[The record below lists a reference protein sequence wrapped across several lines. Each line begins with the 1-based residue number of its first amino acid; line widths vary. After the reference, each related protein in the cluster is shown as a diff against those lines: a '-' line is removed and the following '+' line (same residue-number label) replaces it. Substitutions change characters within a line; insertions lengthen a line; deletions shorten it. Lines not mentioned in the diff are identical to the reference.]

1 MDKSPNKIHNPLRL
15 FYHKHKV
22 PIDKVI
28 SYTKKK
34 LYFFCGILICIIIFY
49 LFGFY
54 LIIWLSLVQNVSNKA
69 VLFFLY
75 TAALFILFLY
85 ILFTSIKWAINS
97 ILEINDYTQEDKL
110 VPLNNLSTF
119 FQLLSTAV
127 FSFVIG
133 IASPLFDL
141 FGITNMTIRFMNILL
156 LSFLGSSLYCSKIA
170 VEHIIKDIELSL
182 RSKN

>member
-1 MDKSPNKIHNPLRL
+1 MDKSPNKLHNPLRL
-15 FYHKHKV
+15 FYCKHKV
-22 PIDKVI
+22 PIDKVV
-28 SYTKKK
+28 SYINKK
-34 LYFFCGILICIIIFY
+34 LYLFCGVLICIIIFY

-54 LIIWLSLVQNVSNKA
+54 LIIWLPLIENVSNKA
-69 VLFFLY
+69 VPFFLY
-75 TAALFILFLY
+75 TAALFVFFLY
-85 ILFTSIKWAINS
+85 ILFISIKWTIKF
-97 ILEINDYTQEDKL
+97 ILEINNHTQQDKL

-119 FQLLSTAV
+119 FQLLSAAV

-133 IASPLFDL
+133 IASPLFDM

>member
-15 FYHKHKV
+15 FYYKHKV
-22 PIDKVI
+22 PIDKIV
-28 SYTKKK
+28 SYINKKIY
-34 LYFFCGILICIIIFY
+34 LFCGILICIIIFY
-49 LFGFY
+49 SSGFY
-54 LIIWLSLVQNVSNKA
+54 LIIWLPLIQNVSNKA

-85 ILFTSIKWAINS
+85 ILFISIKWTIKS
-97 ILEINDYTQEDKL
+97 KLEINDNPQEDKL
-110 VPLNNLSTF
+110 VPLNNLSTI

>member
-15 FYHKHKV
+15 FYYKNKV
-22 PIDKVI
+22 PIDKIV
-28 SYTKKK
+28 SYINKKIY
-34 LYFFCGILICIIIFY
+34 LFCGILICIIIFY
-49 LFGFY
+49 SSGFY
-54 LIIWLSLVQNVSNKA
+54 LIIWLPLIQNVSNKA

-85 ILFTSIKWAINS
+85 ILFISIKWTINS

-127 FSFVIG
+127 FSFIIG

>member
-15 FYHKHKV
+15 FYYKHKV
-22 PIDKVI
+22 PIDKIV
-28 SYTKKK
+28 SYINKKIY
-34 LYFFCGILICIIIFY
+34 LFCGILICIIIFY
-49 LFGFY
+49 SSGFY
-54 LIIWLSLVQNVSNKA
+54 LIIWLPLIQNVSNKA

-85 ILFTSIKWAINS
+85 ILFISIKWTNNS

>member
-1 MDKSPNKIHNPLRL
+1 MNKSPNKIHNLLKL
-15 FYHKHKV
+15 FYHKHKE

-28 SYTKKK
+28 SYAKKK
-34 LYFFCGILICIIIFY
+34 LYLFCGILICIIIFY
-49 LFGFY
+49 SSGFY
-54 LIIWLSLVQNVSNKA
+54 LIIWFSLIQNVSNKA

-75 TAALFILFLY
+75 TAALFIFFLY
-85 ILFTSIKWAINS
+85 ILFASIKWAINF

-127 FSFVIG
+127 FSFVI
-133 IASPLFDL
+133 
-141 FGITNMTIRFMNILL
+141 TNMTIRFMNILL
-156 LSFLGSSLYCSKIA
+156 LSFLGSSLFCSKIA